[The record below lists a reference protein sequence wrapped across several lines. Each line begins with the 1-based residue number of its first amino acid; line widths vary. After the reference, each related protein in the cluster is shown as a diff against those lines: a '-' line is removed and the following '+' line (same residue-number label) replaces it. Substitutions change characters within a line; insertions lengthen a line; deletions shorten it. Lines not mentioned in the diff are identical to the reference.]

1 MVPMQLR
8 DKYRIALLSAFAIG
22 IHGAESLLP
31 SPIPWMRLGLA
42 NVITVIALLLYGF
55 RTAML
60 VTLVRVI
67 ISSLL
72 TGTFPGPAFI
82 LSLGGGVLSTMS
94 MGLAVLFAPRLF
106 SAVGLSII
114 GAFFHNMTQLVLAY
128 FLIIQRT
135 EAVLLIAP
143 VITLAG
149 TLTGTLNGL
158 VSETV
163 IRNLKKYIIEK
174 NTTELPSLGIRG
186 GKGELL
192 KLNKTKIL
200 K

>member
-1 MVPMQLR
+1 MQLR

-22 IHGAESLLP
+22 IHGIESLLP

-94 MGLAVLFAPRLF
+94 MGVVVLLAPGLF

-114 GAFFHNMTQLVLAY
+114 GAFMHNMTQLILAY
-128 FLIIQRT
+128 FLIIQRI

-149 TLTGTLNGL
+149 TLTGALNGL

-163 IRNLKKYIIEK
+163 IRNLKKDIIEK
-174 NTTELPSLGIRG
+174 
-186 GKGELL
+186 KH
-192 KLNKTKIL
+192 K
-200 K
+200 

>member
-1 MVPMQLR
+1 MQLR

-22 IHGAESLLP
+22 IHGIESLLP

-67 ISSLL
+67 ISSLI

-94 MGLAVLFAPRLF
+94 MGVVVLLAPGLF

-114 GAFFHNMTQLVLAY
+114 GAFIHNMTQLILAY
-128 FLIIQRT
+128 FLIIQRM
-135 EAVLLIAP
+135 EAVLFIAP

-149 TLTGTLNGL
+149 TLTGALNGL

-163 IRNLKKYIIEK
+163 ITNLKKDIIEK
-174 NTTELPSLGIRG
+174 
-186 GKGELL
+186 KH
-192 KLNKTKIL
+192 K
-200 K
+200 